1 MRAALILTLI
11 LGLTACAPPAPP
23 DPFAPI
29 AATPEDAVPEASAPT
44 DAPLADAPPA
54 EAAPPETPPPE
65 TTSPEPPPAAPA
77 PQAAPEPPPEPPAL
91 ANQRQECRRSGGQLA
106 PRLPGVYA
114 CVRATRDAGRRC
126 EAAADCE
133 GLCLARS
140 ASCAPLA
147 PLFGCHEVF
156 TSPGR
161 RETLCTD

>member
-54 EAAPPETPPPE
+54 EVTAPETPPPE
-65 TTSPEPPPAAPA
+65 PTPPEPP

>member
-1 MRAALILTLI
+1 MRAALILGLI
-11 LGLTACAPPAPP
+11 LTLGACAAPAPP

-29 AATPEDAVPEASAPT
+29 AATPADAVPEASTPT
-44 DAPLADAPPA
+44 ESA
-54 EAAPPETPPPE
+54 PETPPPE
-65 TTSPEPPPAAPA
+65 TPPPQAPPAAPA
-77 PQAAPEPPPEPPAL
+77 ALQVVPEPPPEPPAL
-91 ANQRQECRRSGGQLA
+91 ANQRQQCQRDGGQLA

-114 CVRATRDAGRRC
+114 CVRPTRDAGRRSD
-126 EAAADCE
+126 AAADCE

-140 ASCAPLA
+140 GTCAPLA